1 MILKTEKKEVE
12 IKLKIKDI
20 IKLTKEYKSKN
31 LHTIFF
37 KSLID
42 GDLNFLT
49 SLIQTFGYV
58 EDEKALKTET
68 EACDFIDSYITET
81 QKSIEE
87 IYSELAEVINESG
100 FFIKKM
106 SKEEMKVQMS
116 GVLDIDTDKLMK
128 DMIEKTLAEQMKPMI
143 EQEFKGYKG

>member
-42 GDLNFLT
+42 GDLGFLT
-49 SLIQTFGYV
+49 SLVQTFGYV
-58 EDEKALKTET
+58 GDDKALKTET
-68 EACDFIDSYITET
+68 EACDFIDNYISET
-81 QKSIEE
+81 KKSIDE
-87 IYSELAEVINESG
+87 IYSELAEEINESG

-106 SKEEMKVQMS
+106 SKEEMKIQMS
-116 GVLDIDTDKLMK
+116 GVLDIDTEKLMK
-128 DMIEKTLAEQMKPMI
+128 EMIEKTFTEQMKPVI
-143 EQEFKGYKG
+143 EEEFKGYKA